1 MQNHIS
7 IAGRENDKRGYSQFA
22 RSKQKREFHLN
33 HCVGYSY
40 YRRIHVLLWANE
52 MGAKERYQE
61 YKYDNKYYMYLE

>member
-7 IAGRENDKRGYSQFA
+7 IAGREDDKRGYSQFA
-22 RSKQKREFHLN
+22 RSKQEREFHLN
-33 HCVGYSY
+33 HYVGYSY
-40 YRRIHVLLWANE
+40 VLLWANE